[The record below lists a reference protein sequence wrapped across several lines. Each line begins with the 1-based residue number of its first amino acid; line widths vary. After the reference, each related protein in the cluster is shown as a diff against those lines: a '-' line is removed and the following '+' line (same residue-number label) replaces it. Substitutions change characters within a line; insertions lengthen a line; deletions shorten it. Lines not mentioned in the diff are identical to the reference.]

1 MTPERVT
8 LRVSLALVAASVV
21 GLLLLRPGTRL
32 SAWLDAIDPC
42 PDLAIG
48 DDL

>member
-1 MTPERVT
+1 MNPERVT
-8 LRVSLALVAASVV
+8 LRVSLALIAAATV
-21 GLLLLRPGTRL
+21 GLLLLRPGTRI

-48 DDL
+48 EN